1 MGEEEA
7 AENKNNM
14 TIVKVE
20 ERKGGGRKQKQSV
33 IFLPNIHQL
42 LNFFLLK
49 HAKHIAICRNKM

>member
-1 MGEEEA
+1 MGKEEA

-14 TIVKVE
+14 TIFKLE

-42 LNFFLLK
+42 LNFFIK
-49 HAKHIAICRNKM
+49 AC